1 MVRFDL
7 RISEELNN
15 WLIEQARR
23 NHRSKNKQIEFILEM
38 ARKAIYPTLVKQDIS
53 GFKIGPDK
61 FRLK

>member
-23 NHRSKNKQIEFILEM
+23 NHRSKNKQIEYILEQ
-38 ARKAIYPTLVKQDIS
+38 AKVIHILDNTPQETYFTDKAVKATW
-53 GFKIGPDK
+53 F
-61 FRLK
+61 